1 MKWDRCGRP
10 FGRSRRRRGLR
21 ESSRKIRL
29 SSRAIR
35 TSCGLTRSFEVDLVG
50 LRRVAGLGLR
60 GCADPSG
67 RRLTS
72 EQVVQPLAHH
82 HVLEQRHRPLLL
94 QDDDGVAADGLQPVA
109 ELLGIAHGRRQRH
122 HRDRFLQVDQHL
134 LPHRATS
141 AVGQVVHFVHHDV
154 RETEQGAGTGVQHVP
169 QDLGRH
175 HDDRGLGVD
184 RVVAG
189 EQADLVAAVAADQV
203 GVLLVAQS
211 LDRGGVEALLPA
223 LQRQVDGELAD
234 QRLPGAGG
242 RGHEHLVTVLEG
254 GAGAELEL
262 VQLEVIERPELLHGG
277 MLLVRAKHG
286 VLLGRG
292 AHPRPRFAPGADET
306 RDALCWMVTSLR
318 SLTGPNLCDATPK
331 ATLGQPGGGP
341 GERRV
346 GLVHEADVVLVDV
359 RRARDD
365 VQADVDL
372 VLGGAGREP

>member
-10 FGRSRRRRGLR
+10 FGRSATPAGFARVVAEDPVVVAGDPDQLR
-21 ESSRKIRL
+21 VDQVL
-29 SSRAIR
+29 Q
-35 TSCGLTRSFEVDLVG
+35 VDLVG

-60 GCADPSG
+60 GCADPCG

-141 AVGQVVHFVHHDV
+141 AVGQVVHLVHHDV

-211 LDRGGVEALLPA
+211 LDRGGVETLLPA

-242 RGHEHLVTVLEG
+242 RGHEHLMTVLEG

-262 VQLEVIERPELLHGG
+262 VQFEVIERPELLHGG

-286 VLLGRG
+286 ILLGRG
-292 AHPRPRFAPGADET
+292 AHRPQSMRRHPQSHAGSARRRPG
-306 RDALCWMVTSLR
+306 
-318 SLTGPNLCDATPK
+318 
-331 ATLGQPGGGP
+331 
-341 GERRV
+341 
-346 GLVHEADVVLVDV
+346 
-359 RRARDD
+359 
-365 VQADVDL
+365 
-372 VLGGAGREP
+372 